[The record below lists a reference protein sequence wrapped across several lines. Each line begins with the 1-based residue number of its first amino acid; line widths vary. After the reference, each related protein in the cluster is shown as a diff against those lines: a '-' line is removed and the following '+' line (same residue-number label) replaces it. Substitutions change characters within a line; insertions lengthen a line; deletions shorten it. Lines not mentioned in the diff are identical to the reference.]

1 MMHVRVY
8 QWRRLVTHTNKTHN
22 VKTCACAQRS
32 MLWAGLSPPMCSAFV
47 LDAFKRVYS
56 NEDIATKAIPFL
68 WENFDKEGW
77 SLWRA
82 DYKFNQELKMT
93 FMASNL
99 IGGMFQRLEKLHK
112 YGFASVLIFG
122 KDYNLTI
129 SGVWILRGQQLAFDV
144 ST

>member
-1 MMHVRVY
+1 MRVN
-8 QWRRLVTHTNKTHN
+8 QRRRLVTHTNKTHSQCEDMCMCSALN
-22 VKTCACAQRS
+22 VVV
-32 MLWAGLSPPMCSAFV
+32 SPPMCSAFV